1 MLELV
6 SLFWILLGL
15 ALLIFLGRFF
25 ANSMHILL
33 YVLIV
38 VLMAVFFFNVSL
50 TDIIQVAK
58 KLLVT
63 YL

>member
-1 MLELV
+1 MVELV

-15 ALLIFLGRFF
+15 AILIFLGKFF